1 MAVEMQ
7 SVDILDCY
15 SALEDPRQRTKVIY
29 PLPEILLLVL
39 CGVMAGADD
48 FSEITRWGK
57 LHVEFLR
64 RFLPY
69 REGIP
74 SHDTV
79 NAVIAALDGEAFRD
93 AFVSWV
99 AGLRA
104 ADQDGEVIAIDG
116 KTSRSSPSTAR
127 RRGARARRPPGS
139 SPCTWSR
146 PGPASN
152 GWCSARRRSGAATTR
167 SSPSTACCNGWRL
180 SLIHI

>member
-1 MAVEMQ
+1 MSVEMQ

-79 NAVIAALDGEAFRD
+79 NAVIAALDGEARK
-93 AFVSWV
+93 AVVV
-99 AGLRA
+99 AA
-104 ADQDGEVIAIDG
+104 
-116 KTSRSSPSTAR
+116 SPSSSGTP
-127 RRGARARRPPGS
+127 RPLRYITPRLFWAPRSPGFAS
-139 SPCTWSR
+139 SWK
-146 PGPASN
+146 A
-152 GWCSARRRSGAATTR
+152 W
-167 SSPSTACCNGWRL
+167 
-180 SLIHI
+180 